1 MRNSKHHFRHNFA
14 KCFFFNR
21 KIKVG
26 ILGGSFNPAHHG
38 HIHISSIALKKLKL
52 DEIWW
57 LVSPQNRLKNIDIRS
72 TFETRINFSQQL
84 TSKNKK
90 IKVLDLEKKYKIFS
104 TYKSLRLF
112 KKKSRNTKFVWLMGS
127 DNLIYFHNW
136 LKAKEISKIFPVA
149 VIERPSYS
157 YNVINSLG
165 ANILG
170 KRLVSINKN
179 FFNPKN
185 RSWIFIRD
193 KLNNISSTKIRN
205 SDTSLLNAKDN

>member
-1 MRNSKHHFRHNFA
+1 MNNKHHYRHNSST
-14 KCFFFNR
+14 CFFFNK

-26 ILGGSFNPAHHG
+26 VLGGSFNPPHLG
-38 HIHISSIALKKLKL
+38 HIHISLIALKKLNL

-57 LVSPQNRLKNIDIRS
+57 LVTPQNRLKKNDIRS
-72 TFETRINFSQQL
+72 TFIERLKKAREF
-84 TSKNKK
+84 TSYFNK
-90 IKVLDLEKKYKIFS
+90 IKVLDVEYKNKLFS
-104 TYKSLRLF
+104 SYKTVKFL
-112 KKKSRNTKFVWLMGS
+112 KSKSQKTKFVWIMGS
-127 DNLIYFHNW
+127 DNLQNFNKW
-136 LKAKEISKIFPVA
+136 LRPKLISKIFPVA

-170 KRLVSINKN
+170 KRLDSINKN